1 LIQYPR
7 LSYLAFLLPRLH
19 AFFLSSLIEPGLS
32 SHEAWLSFQG
42 VPLKWHYPL
51 GLLYDLFAGAEPA
64 GFDEQDDLGRPAA
77 ATESTAE
84 RASAIPW
91 RLTIHYTEFPFD
103 QLISLDAEGKTMQ
116 DTFVNS
122 VKEADF
128 VRNGTARTVMSL
140 SKDDS
145 DDLWRAVRERML
157 NLIIVISNAQLT
169 MLLDDLTLYNKINSK
184 LLNPPG
190 MQLRHVPLK
199 VYLPTSARQP
209 ATETIEE
216 EPRPGHLR
224 VVQALV
230 PLLSA
235 PKQPQTLGTALKT
248 ILPTIFPSQRNPIFA
263 RPVLHG
269 AVVPMVARLDDLGKV
284 AAYTDGFLHITV
296 VMHG

>member
-1 LIQYPR
+1 
-7 LSYLAFLLPRLH
+7 LAFLLPRLH
-19 AFFLSSLIEPGLS
+19 AFFLSNLIDPDLS

-64 GFDEQDDLGRPAA
+64 GFDEQDDGGRLVA

-84 RASAIPW
+84 LASTIPW

-103 QLISLDAEGKTMQ
+103 QLIPLDAEGKTMQ
-116 DTFVNS
+116 DTFVNN

-145 DDLWRAVRERML
+145 DDLWRAVRDRML
-157 NLIIVISNAQLT
+157 SLIIKMPFAQLT
-169 MLLDDLTLYNKINSK
+169 TLLDDLILYNKINNK

-190 MQLRHVPLK
+190 MELRHVPIK
-199 VYLPTSARQP
+199 IYLPTSARQP

-216 EPRPGHLR
+216 DPKPGHLR

-230 PLLSA
+230 PLLLAS
-235 PKQPQTLGTALKT
+235 KQPQTLGTALKT

-269 AVVPMVARLDDLGKV
+269 AVLPMMARLDDLGRA

>member
-1 LIQYPR
+1 LSNLIDP
-7 LSYLAFLLPRLH
+7 
-19 AFFLSSLIEPGLS
+19 ELS

-51 GLLYDLFAGAEPA
+51 GLVYDLFSGAEPA
-64 GFDEQDDLGRPAA
+64 GFDDQDDIGQPVA
-77 ATESTAE
+77 ATESTTE
-84 RASAIPW
+84 LTSAIPW

-103 QLISLDAEGKTMQ
+103 QLISLDAEGKTLQ

-128 VRNGTARTVMSL
+128 VRNGTARTFMSL

-145 DDLWRAVRERML
+145 DDLWRAVRDRML
-157 NLIIVISNAQLT
+157 NVIIRIPNAQLT
-169 MLLDDLTLYNKINSK
+169 TLLDDLILYNKINSK

-190 MQLRHVPLK
+190 MELRHVPIK

-230 PLLSA
+230 PLLLAS
-235 PKQPQTLGTALKT
+235 KQPQTLGTALKT

-269 AVVPMVARLDDLGKV
+269 AVLPMMARLDDLGRA